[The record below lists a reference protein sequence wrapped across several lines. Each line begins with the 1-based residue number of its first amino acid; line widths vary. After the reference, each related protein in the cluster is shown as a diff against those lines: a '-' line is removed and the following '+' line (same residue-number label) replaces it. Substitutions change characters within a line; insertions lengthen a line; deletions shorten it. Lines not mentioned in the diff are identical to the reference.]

1 MKVLDVLTVLGN
13 GDKAE
18 FLVIINRKKSDNDKK
33 FIRKLFFVIQEE
45 KKKRELADRFHYL
58 IGHDEKTGVKNYDSY
73 FDFRTKF
80 DGDFVKSIGVVVV
93 SMNEMR
99 RINEL
104 LGLKYGD
111 KLLRE
116 MALVLK
122 ECFPEE
128 SIYRVSGDVFYVILL
143 NQNEEEFMSGLSLL
157 HERLDQHL
165 ELSASIGQ
173 VFDDKSKSIKK
184 CVVDAEY
191 LVENQKKSYYQKI
204 GAERSGAAS
213 RMGML

>member
-1 MKVLDVLTVLGN
+1 
-13 GDKAE
+13 
-18 FLVIINRKKSDNDKK
+18 
-33 FIRKLFFVIQEE
+33 
-45 KKKRELADRFHYL
+45 
-58 IGHDEKTGVKNYDSY
+58 
-73 FDFRTKF
+73 
-80 DGDFVKSIGVVVV
+80 
-93 SMNEMR
+93 MNEMR

-111 KLLRE
+111 KLLRD

-204 GAERSGAAS
+204 GAERSGEIQ
-213 RMGML
+213 R